1 MRQQFE
7 EIYAEN
13 KWLYGSGEGSQPH
26 HTKRYTAFLQNF
38 LQENKIR
45 SVVDMGCGDWQF
57 SQFIDWTG
65 IDYRGFDIVGAVI
78 EANQRKFSGPG
89 VRFQLA
95 LGDGSDL
102 PCADLLI
109 AKDVLQHWSNDAIR
123 QFLPNLRKYR
133 YCLITNCVNPN
144 GTTSNTDIQD
154 GGFRYLDLRLAP
166 FGVEAEE
173 LLSFTNNRGLIG
185 SFLYRPSWRK
195 RVLLVRS
202 QRGALPA
209 VPV

>member
-13 KWLYGSGEGSQPH
+13 KWLYGSGEGSQTH
-26 HTKRYTAFLQNF
+26 HTKRYAAFLQNF
-38 LQENKIR
+38 LRENQIR

-57 SQFIDWTG
+57 SQFIDWAG
-65 IDYRGFDIVGAVI
+65 IDYQGFDIVSAVV
-78 EANQRKFSGPG
+78 EANQQKFSRPG

-102 PCADLLI
+102 PSADLLI

-123 QFLPNLRKYR
+123 EFLPNLTKYR

-144 GTTSNTDIQD
+144 GKTSNADIQD

-173 LLSFTNNRGLIG
+173 LLSFTNNRGFIG
-185 SFLYRPSWRK
+185 SLLYRPSWRK

-202 QRGALPA
+202 QR
-209 VPV
+209 

>member
-26 HTKRYTAFLQNF
+26 HTKRYTSSLQKFLRESNI
-38 LQENKIR
+38 K

-65 IDYRGFDIVGAVI
+65 IDYQGFDIVSAVI
-78 EANQRKFSGPG
+78 EANQRKFAGPG
-89 VRFQLA
+89 IRFQLA

-102 PCADLLI
+102 PSADMII
-109 AKDVLQHWSNDAIR
+109 AKDVLQHWSNDAIKG
-123 QFLPNLRKYR
+123 FLPNLRKYC

-144 GTTSNTDIQD
+144 GKTTNADIQN

-166 FGVEAEE
+166 FNIEAEE

-185 SFLYRPSWRK
+185 SFLSRPSWRK
-195 RVLLVRS
+195 RVLLVRN
-202 QRGALPA
+202 QH
-209 VPV
+209 